1 MDGGGAALRAAR
13 VGVAGAFGVR
23 RAAASVAVGCGC
35 GCGWSGSGGM
45 LNACSNACVGG
56 TTPLNLAVNL
66 AVPAAIVGGIEIDE
80 IERLIS
86 ESISESI
93 RVNLVNLV
101 GGIER
106 LVYMCDVVECRRG
119 D

>member
-13 VGVAGAFGVR
+13 VGVAGVMAGAFGVR
-23 RAAASVAVGCGC
+23 RVAASVAVGCRCSC

-45 LNACSNACVGG
+45 LNACSNARVGG
-56 TTPLNLAVNL
+56 TTPLNLAV
-66 AVPAAIVGGIEIDE
+66 PAAI
-80 IERLIS
+80 
-86 ESISESI
+86 
-93 RVNLVNLV
+93 V

>member
-23 RAAASVAVGCGC
+23 RVAASVAVGCRCSC

-56 TTPLNLAVNL
+56 TTPLNLAV
-66 AVPAAIVGGIEIDE
+66 PAAI
-80 IERLIS
+80 
-86 ESISESI
+86 
-93 RVNLVNLV
+93 V